1 MLPAE
6 VVRHQFTAEE
16 YHRMAEFGVLNED
29 DRVELIGGEIV
40 EMTPIG
46 WRHVEC
52 INRLNRLLV
61 EFAGDRYTVS
71 VQNPI
76 ALGQRDEPQPDLAL
90 LRQRQRTSL
99 PTTEDVI
106 LLAEVA
112 DTSVRYDRRVKL
124 PLYARFAVPEVWIV
138 DLVEQKI
145 EVHSEPSAERYLAVQ
160 EVGRN
165 EELRSATVESLFLH
179 VREILVQDERV

>member
-1 MLPAE
+1 
-6 VVRHQFTAEE
+6 
-16 YHRMAEFGVLNED
+16 MAEFGVLNED

-52 INRLNRLLV
+52 INRLNHLLV
-61 EFAGDRYTVS
+61 EFAGDRYAVS

-76 ALGQRDEPQPDLAL
+76 SLGERDEPQPDLAL
-90 LRQRQRTSL
+90 LRQRPRTSL
-99 PTTEDVI
+99 PTTEDVV

-112 DTSVRYDRRVKL
+112 DTSARYDRGVKL
-124 PLYARFAVPEVWIV
+124 PLYAGFAVPEVWIV

-145 EVHSEPSAERYLAVQ
+145 EVHSEPRAGGYRSVREA
-160 EVGRN
+160 GGD
-165 EELRSATVESLFLH
+165 EESRSATVESLSLS
-179 VREILVQDERV
+179 VRKILV